1 VPPGWKLVW
10 NDEFEGRRLDPSKWE
25 AEIGNG
31 FYDYR
36 AAGWVPGWGN
46 GELQY
51 YTDAPENL
59 SVGGGC
65 LTLRARRES
74 LHGCGY
80 TSARI
85 RTRRRDGGVL
95 FAQTYGRFECRAR
108 ASVGAGIWPAFWM
121 LPAEEA
127 YGGWAA
133 SGEIDVME
141 LVGSKP
147 NEVLGSTHFGAS
159 YPHRDMRTHVGAL
172 PSGASM
178 DAFHV
183 YAIEWDPG
191 RIRWLVDDR
200 VYAEQDFWW
209 SSSRRGDCGLPPR
222 SSRDLNAWPAPF
234 DRPFCLTLNLA
245 VGGGL
250 PGPPDAST
258 VFPAE
263 LVVDYVR
270 VYERADGIGVLAPR
284 GAGRVPYDRASAGKA
299 RRRRSS

>member
-1 VPPGWKLVW
+1 MII
-10 NDEFEGRRLDPSKWE
+10 
-25 AEIGNG
+25 A
-31 FYDYR
+31 
-36 AAGWVPGWGN
+36 
-46 GELQY
+46 ELQY

-65 LTLRARRES
+65 LTIRARRES

-85 RTRRRDGGVL
+85 RTRRRDGSVL

-121 LPAEEA
+121 LPADET

-147 NEVLGSTHFGAS
+147 HEVLGSTHFGSS
-159 YPHRDMRTHVGAL
+159 YPHRDLRTYVGAL

-178 DAFHV
+178 ATFHV
-183 YAIEWDPG
+183 YAVEWDPG
-191 RIRWLVDDR
+191 RIRWLVDGR

-209 SSSRRGDCGLPPR
+209 SSSRRAESGLPPR

-234 DRPFCLTLNLA
+234 DRPFYLVLNLA

-258 VFPAE
+258 RFPAE

-270 VYERADGIGVLAPR
+270 VYERRDGIRELEAR
-284 GAGRVPYDRASAGKA
+284 GAGRVPYERARSGGAG
-299 RRRRSS
+299 RRRST